1 MAWNKWN
8 KAPTKKP
15 PPFSWTREMLD
26 IVGVVIKNGVKIG
39 ISPDWKHDLHYW
51 QIDIKVN
58 NSKWHTDPNRYDD
71 KDIYNKVLEYY
82 EYYYAKYKLNT
93 NENG

>member
-15 PPFSWTREMLD
+15 PPFTWTREMLD
-26 IVGVVIKNGVKIG
+26 IVGVVIKSGVKIG
-39 ISPDWKHDLHYW
+39 ISPDWKHAFNYW

-58 NSKWHTDPNRYDD
+58 NSKWHTDPNRYEDGD
-71 KDIYNKVLEYY
+71 VYNKVVEYY
-82 EYYYAKYKLNT
+82 EYYYGKYKLNT
-93 NENG
+93 NKDG

>member
-1 MAWNKWN
+1 MGWKKFN

-15 PPFSWTREMLD
+15 PEYTWTYEQIKM
-26 IVGVVIKNGVKIG
+26 VGVVIKNGVKIG
-39 ISPDWKHDLHYW
+39 ISPDWKHPAWLW

-71 KDIYNKVLEYY
+71 RDIYNKVVEYY
-82 EYYYAKYKLNT
+82 EYYYGKYELNT
-93 NENG
+93 NKDG

>member
-8 KAPTKKP
+8 NSPTKKP

-26 IVGVVIKNGVKIG
+26 IVGVVIKNGIKIG
-39 ISPDWKHDLHYW
+39 ISPDWNHDLHYW

-58 NSKWHTDPNRYDD
+58 NSKWHTDPNRYEDRD
-71 KDIYNKVLEYY
+71 VYNKVVEYY
-82 EYYYAKYKLNT
+82 EYYYNKYKLNT
-93 NENG
+93 NKDG

>member
-71 KDIYNKVLEYY
+71 RDIYNKVLEYY

>member
-8 KAPTKKP
+8 KSPTKKS

-26 IVGVVIKNGVKIG
+26 IVGVVIKNGIKIG
-39 ISPDWKHDLHYW
+39 ISPDWEHDLHYW

-58 NSKWHTDPNRYDD
+58 NSKWHTDPNRYEDRD
-71 KDIYNKVLEYY
+71 VYNKVVEYY
-82 EYYYAKYKLNT
+82 EYYYNKYKLNT
-93 NENG
+93 NKDG

>member
-8 KAPTKKP
+8 KSPTKNP

-26 IVGVVIKNGVKIG
+26 IVGVVIKNGIKIG
-39 ISPDWKHDLHYW
+39 ISADWNHDLHYW

-58 NSKWHTDPNRYDD
+58 NSKWHTDPNRYEDRD
-71 KDIYNKVLEYY
+71 VYNKVVEYY
-82 EYYYAKYKLNT
+82 EYYYNKYKLNT
-93 NENG
+93 NKDG

>member
-39 ISPDWKHDLHYW
+39 ISPDWKHNLHYW

-71 KDIYNKVLEYY
+71 RDIYNKVLEYY
-82 EYYYAKYKLNT
+82 KYYYAKYKLNT

>member
-15 PPFSWTREMLD
+15 PRFSWTREMLD

-58 NSKWHTDPNRYDD
+58 NSKWHTDPNGYEDRDV
-71 KDIYNKVLEYY
+71 YNKVVEYY
-82 EYYYAKYKLNT
+82 EYYYNKYKLNT
-93 NENG
+93 NKDG

>member
-39 ISPDWKHDLHYW
+39 ISPDWKHEFNYW

-58 NSKWHTDPNRYDD
+58 NSKWHTDPNRYED
-71 KDIYNKVLEYY
+71 KDVYNKVVEYY
-82 EYYYAKYKLNT
+82 EYYYNKYKLNT
-93 NENG
+93 NKDG

>member
-15 PPFSWTREMLD
+15 PTFSWTREILD

-39 ISPDWKHDLHYW
+39 ISPDWKHEFNYW

-58 NSKWHTDPNRYDD
+58 NSKWHTDPNRYED
-71 KDIYNKVLEYY
+71 KDVYNKVVEYY
-82 EYYYAKYKLNT
+82 EYYYNKYKLNT
-93 NENG
+93 NKDG

>member
-8 KAPTKKP
+8 KSPTKKP

-26 IVGVVIKNGVKIG
+26 IVGVVIKNGIKIG
-39 ISPDWKHDLHYW
+39 ISPDWEHDLHYW

-58 NSKWHTDPNRYDD
+58 NSKWHTDPNRYEDRD
-71 KDIYNKVLEYY
+71 VYNKVVEYY
-82 EYYYAKYKLNT
+82 EYYYNKYKLNT
-93 NENG
+93 NKYG

>member
-15 PPFSWTREMLD
+15 PPYSWDRDLLD

-39 ISPDWKHDLHYW
+39 ISPDWKHEFNYW

-58 NSKWHTDPNRYDD
+58 NSKWHTDPHRYED
-71 KDIYNKVLEYY
+71 KDVYNKVVEYY
-82 EYYYAKYKLNT
+82 EYYYNKYKLNT
-93 NENG
+93 NKDG

>member
-8 KAPTKKP
+8 KSPTKKP

-26 IVGVVIKNGVKIG
+26 IVGVGIKNGIKIG
-39 ISPDWKHDLHYW
+39 ISPDWEHDLHYW

-58 NSKWHTDPNRYDD
+58 NSKWHTDPNRYEDRD
-71 KDIYNKVLEYY
+71 VYNKVVEYY
-82 EYYYAKYKLNT
+82 EYYYNKYKLNT
-93 NENG
+93 NKDG

>member
-15 PPFSWTREMLD
+15 PPFTWTREMLD
-26 IVGVVIKNGVKIG
+26 IVGVVIKNGIKIG
-39 ISPDWKHDLHYW
+39 ISPDWEHDLHYW

-58 NSKWHTDPNRYDD
+58 NSKWHTDPNRYEDRD
-71 KDIYNKVLEYY
+71 VYNKVVEYY
-82 EYYYAKYKLNT
+82 EYYYNKYKLNT
-93 NENG
+93 NKDG

>member
-15 PPFSWTREMLD
+15 PPFTWTRETLN

-39 ISPDWKHDLHYW
+39 ISPDWKHEFNFW

-58 NSKWHTDPNRYDD
+58 NTKWHTDPHRYED
-71 KDIYNKVLEYY
+71 KDVYNKVVEYY
-82 EYYYAKYKLNT
+82 KYYYGKYKLNT
-93 NENG
+93 NKDG

>member
-15 PPFSWTREMLD
+15 PPFNWTREMLD
-26 IVGVVIKNGVKIG
+26 IVGMVIKNGIKIG
-39 ISPDWKHDLHYW
+39 ISPDWKHEFSYW

-58 NSKWHTDPNRYDD
+58 KSKWHTDPNRYEDGD
-71 KDIYNKVLEYY
+71 VYNKVIEYY
-82 EYYYAKYKLNT
+82 KYYFNKLNT
-93 NENG
+93 NKDG